1 MGCLFSAAL
10 ACRTVC
16 ITHGHADHIASLAHH
31 SRVRTMRGDAKSN
44 LFITQ
49 TMHQTIQSMKY
60 VYI

>member
-31 SRVRTMRGDAKSN
+31 SRVRTMRGDAKATY
-44 LFITQ
+44 LLPKQCIKQF
-49 TMHQTIQSMKY
+49 K
-60 VYI
+60 V